1 MVEYK
6 CNKCEKV
13 FDRKSTYDYHINKKI
28 PCDELKTQ
36 CKFCEKDFSR
46 KSSMKRHMV
55 TCKAKYEANI
65 ENQKINLDN
74 SNCNVNVNSNKGTI
88 NNMPIENQII
98 NITINPFL
106 CDDMS
111 KLTGKQ
117 KLGILKKCYMSIPEL
132 IRQINLNQ
140 NMPEN
145 HNVYIS
151 NIKSKYGHIN
161 DGQKWILT
169 KVDQL
174 LDDLVSKKKDDI
186 EELLGEYEEELP
198 EKVVDKIRDVIA
210 SLEYDPLSDE
220 EETKDTKKKKKFK
233 KQIVDEVKLLL
244 YNNKEIP
251 MDTRY
256 KMEKKEKKNLK

>member
-1 MVEYK
+1 MVEHICDK
-6 CNKCEKV
+6 CQKV
-13 FDRKSTYDYHINKKI
+13 FDKKSTFVKHINRKN
-28 PCDELKTQ
+28 PCNENSLECNYCDKEFTRKDNLKVHMNK
-36 CKFCEKDFSR
+36 CKLK
-46 KSSMKRHMV
+46 H
-55 TCKAKYEANI
+55 EANI
-65 ENQKINLDN
+65 ENQKINVDN
-74 SNCNVNVNSNKGTI
+74 SNNNHNVINKSTLNKCTI
-88 NNMPIENQII
+88 PVTNI